1 MGYSVKLTSY
11 SIFQIRETISYI
23 SKVLLVPETAA
34 AWSDYLENQ
43 IAKLDTMPARF
54 PLTDIEPWRTNGIR
68 RMPVKDFV
76 VYYYIDESTKEVW
89 VTSVVYSKRNQLN
102 ALKEMP
108 KKQ

>member
-1 MGYSVKLTSY
+1 MEYSVKLTSY
-11 SIFQIRETISYI
+11 SIFQIQETVSHI
-23 SKVLLVPETAA
+23 SKVLLAPETAI

-54 PLTDIEPWRTNGIR
+54 PLVDQEPWRTNGIR
-68 RMPVKDFV
+68 RMPVKNFV
-76 VYYYIDESTKEVW
+76 VYYFIDENSKEVW

-108 KKQ
+108 Q